1 VNIDQITKVTEQ
13 KITPYLDMFIS
24 GFLQHHKMVG
34 KCRLEFSGNLVQ
46 IYVNGVL
53 TAQINVERALVY
65 ALQHAI
71 RKHPELTPA
80 RRVNL
85 FSSYTRGVW
94 LVELIDSDT
103 GQQVFSSSPISK
115 PLGLAS
121 AVKHALEEG
130 WIIIYEHH
138 LPEMVEPEPIKV
150 AAPRIFTLK
159 VDSLEAACIITA
171 LTNATSQLKA
181 KSVGGDD
188 AVITA
193 YQQAQDKVLA
203 AFIRQGFST
212 SE

>member
-1 VNIDQITKVTEQ
+1 MNIDQITKVTEQ

-53 TAQINVERALVY
+53 TGQINVERALVY

-85 FSSYTRGVW
+85 YSSQTRGVW

-103 GQQVFSSSPISK
+103 GQQVFSTNPVSK
-115 PLGLAS
+115 ALGLAS
-121 AVKHALEEG
+121 AAQHALEEG
-130 WIIIYEHH
+130 WVVMYENHI
-138 LPEMVEPEPIKV
+138 PEIV
-150 AAPRIFTLK
+150 
-159 VDSLEAACIITA
+159 
-171 LTNATSQLKA
+171 
-181 KSVGGDD
+181 
-188 AVITA
+188 
-193 YQQAQDKVLA
+193 
-203 AFIRQGFST
+203 
-212 SE
+212 